1 VSISTPATYERQS
14 VSLKYLDIVI
24 VVLVGIPAVALGAPG
39 LGYAVG
45 AGAWTLQRLAAV
57 AIETYV
63 ETLDDQRRRLGI
75 SLSSAMG
82 RVWLMA
88 IAIMVVGV
96 TATRADGLT
105 AALVIFAAFSF
116 AFARTAFAHVTRTRS
131 NQPGAPPR

>member
-1 VSISTPATYERQS
+1 
-14 VSLKYLDIVI
+14 VSLKYLDIVL
-24 VVLVGIPAVALGAPG
+24 VVLVGIPAVALGAPE

-45 AGAWTLQRLAAV
+45 AVAWTLQRLAAV

-75 SLSSAMG
+75 SLASAMG

-96 TATRADGLT
+96 SAARADGLT

-116 AFARTAFAHVTRTRS
+116 SFARTAFAHVTRTGS
-131 NQPGAPPR
+131 NEPGAPTR

>member
-1 VSISTPATYERQS
+1 MSAPATFERRP
-14 VSLKYLDIVI
+14 VGLKYLDIVL
-24 VVLVGIPAVALGAPG
+24 VVLVGIPAVMLGAPE

-45 AGAWTLQRLAAV
+45 AGAWIVQRLSAV
-57 AIETYV
+57 ALEKRIET
-63 ETLDDQRRRLGI
+63 LSDQRRRLGI
-75 SLSSAMG
+75 SLASSMG

-116 AFARTAFAHVTRTRS
+116 TFVRTAFAHVTRTRS
-131 NQPGAPPR
+131 IT